1 MSLRTNSKKAIQNV
15 RAYIL
20 DNFNPEGYSAFD
32 GMDRADFAAAATM
45 IHFEFIVEKGGD
57 LRFKAGRIGEY
68 ELFKDWCAG
77 LPGIL
82 DTCYYYNRSALKDVQ
97 NILEQS
103 DAEAARF
110 TESQAEEL
118 LTSLIFR
125 EIVRVVK
132 A

>member
-1 MSLRTNSKKAIQNV
+1 MTLKTNSKKAIQNV

-20 DNFNPEGYSAFD
+20 DNFDPEYAENHNVDEKDFNAVAAAIY
-32 GMDRADFAAAATM
+32 ADFFRVIKNDYRYIRHNM
-45 IHFEFIVEKGGD
+45 S
-57 LRFKAGRIGEY
+57 LQ
-68 ELFKDWCAG
+68 ELFADWASG

-125 EIVRVVK
+125 EIKKVV
-132 A
+132 AA

>member
-1 MSLRTNSKKAIQNV
+1 MSLKTNSKKAIQNI
-15 RAYIL
+15 RTYIL
-20 DNFNPEGYSAFD
+20 DNFDPEYAEDYNVDEKDFNAVAAAVY
-32 GMDRADFAAAATM
+32 ADFFRVIKNDYRYIRHNM
-45 IHFEFIVEKGGD
+45 SMQ
-57 LRFKAGRIGEY
+57 
-68 ELFKDWCAG
+68 ELFADWCAG

-110 TESQAEEL
+110 MESQAEDL
-118 LTSLIFR
+118 LSSLIYR
-125 EIVRVVK
+125 EIAKVVN

>member
-1 MSLRTNSKKAIQNV
+1 MSLQ
-15 RAYIL
+15 
-20 DNFNPEGYSAFD
+20 
-32 GMDRADFAAAATM
+32 
-45 IHFEFIVEKGGD
+45 
-57 LRFKAGRIGEY
+57 
-68 ELFKDWCAG
+68 ELFADWASG

-125 EIVRVVK
+125 EIKKVV
-132 A
+132 AA